1 MESINDY
8 QEREPRRQ
16 TAFGRWGQT
25 VLGHF
30 PFHAGIALL
39 QSLSFLPGAACIYLY
54 GRLGGAI
61 FLVAGWLL
69 LGLTGPV
76 YAAMQKMT
84 WQEQFDF
91 PC

>member
-39 QSLSFLPGAACIYLY
+39 QSL
-54 GRLGGAI
+54 R
-61 FLVAGWLL
+61 
-69 LGLTGPV
+69 
-76 YAAMQKMT
+76 
-84 WQEQFDF
+84 
-91 PC
+91 PCRK

>member
-39 QSLSFLPGAACIYLY
+39 QSLSFLPGAACIYLS
-54 GRLGGAI
+54 GGWEAP
-61 FLVAGWLL
+61 FFWRRAGCCW
-69 LGLTGPV
+69 
-76 YAAMQKMT
+76 A
-84 WQEQFDF
+84 
-91 PC
+91 